1 MTQNELEFIQDALMV
16 KCDNLLSD
24 IVKNNNAQLKKETKK
39 QTETKKGEN
48 K

>member
-1 MTQNELEFIQDALMV
+1 MKQNELEFIQDALRV
-16 KCDNLLSD
+16 KCDNLLLE
-24 IVKNNNAQLKKETKK
+24 IVKNNNAQVKKETKK